1 MKSSCTGVYGNFC
14 INGRIQIPTI
24 WIRVDPDPIL
34 YNTECGKKVQRNR
47 RKIIDR
53 ERELVGKIA
62 RKSDTIRDM
71 EKKESVEESD
81 MYIQRKIAR

>member
-1 MKSSCTGVYGNFC
+1 MREESSKE
-14 INGRIQIPTI
+14 QI
-24 WIRVDPDPIL
+24 WKL
-34 YNTECGKKVQRNR
+34 
-47 RKIIDR
+47 IDR

-81 MYIQRKIAR
+81 GGRRQRED